1 MKNELLLG
9 LTEISPVNIGGTTTN
24 SGLGIKTGTK
34 LFDLNDKSKSAL
46 RIRLQEVK
54 FLIIE
59 ERSVVSSDLWTDIYS
74 RLGEIFLM
82 IPEKHFLVFQ
92 LLL

>member
-34 LFDLNDKSKSAL
+34 LPDLNDKSKSA
-46 RIRLQEVK
+46 
-54 FLIIE
+54 
-59 ERSVVSSDLWTDIYS
+59 
-74 RLGEIFLM
+74 
-82 IPEKHFLVFQ
+82 
-92 LLL
+92 

>member
-24 SGLGIKTGTK
+24 SGLGIKTGTQ

-46 RIRLQEVK
+46 RIR
-54 FLIIE
+54 I
-59 ERSVVSSDLWTDIYS
+59 
-74 RLGEIFLM
+74 
-82 IPEKHFLVFQ
+82 
-92 LLL
+92 